1 MQPKPYARYDLT
13 LLLVFVSI
21 VVVLGFSPHSRVD
34 WALENLLVLLLVGTL
49 VAASYW
55 FRLSAVS
62 VTLIFVFLC
71 IHELGSHYTYAEV
84 PYDRWCADLAGFSLN
99 KALGLH
105 RNHFDR
111 LVHLSYGLFLVYPVR
126 EVLLRLTP
134 LRGIWLLFVA
144 MNIMLSTSAIY
155 ELVEWIGGAY
165 LGDDTSR
172 AFIGAQNDPWDSQKD
187 MALAV
192 TGAFV
197 SLLVMFLFKV
207 KKQRSSH
214 PIKAPQTA
222 SSNTPLHHCGHL
234 PHNPRRPE

>member
-1 MQPKPYARYDLT
+1 MQPKADARYDLT
-13 LLLVFVSI
+13 LLSLLVLI
-21 VVVLGFSPHSRVD
+21 TVVLGYSPHSRID

-49 VAASYW
+49 VAVSPW

-71 IHELGSHYTYAEV
+71 IHELGAHYTYAQV
-84 PYDRWCADLAGFSLN
+84 PYDRWCSTLTGVSFN

-111 LVHLSYGLFLVYPVR
+111 LVHFSYGLFMVYPVR

-134 LRGIWLLFVA
+134 LRGFWVIFVA
-144 MNIMLSTSAIY
+144 LNIMLSTSAIY

-192 TGAFV
+192 AGACI
-197 SLLVMFLFKV
+197 SLSVMFLIKP
-207 KKQRSSH
+207 KK
-214 PIKAPQTA
+214 PQA
-222 SSNTPLHHCGHL
+222 
-234 PHNPRRPE
+234 